1 MNLLKLK
8 TNNYISLHF
17 IDDQLRPFVLI
28 APGGGYQRTSP
39 REAEPVARAFNQAGY
54 HAGIIYY
61 RETLLKHPDTT
72 DELAAFVQLLTKGN
86 YPIDHEAFIL
96 CGFSSGGHYMAS
108 LGVSHQKYPNMITPK
123 AMILAYPVL
132 TGKQGFAHE
141 DSILR
146 LYGAINDTTRYQ
158 FSLENQVSKHTIE
171 TFLFHTMDDETV
183 KVENSL
189 YFMEALRKEGV
200 TVECHLYHSGIHGL
214 SLGTKEVP
222 RDEFRDTPDL
232 YEKIHKHNQTWFN
245 LAISFLNFRLKKE

>member
-1 MNLLKLK
+1 MNPIKLQ
-8 TNNYISLHF
+8 TNNYITLHLVDAQ
-17 IDDQLRPFVLI
+17 IRPFVLI

-39 REAEPVARAFNQAGY
+39 REAEPVAKAFNDAGY

-61 RETLLKHPDTT
+61 RETLLTHRDTT
-72 DELAAFVQLLTKGN
+72 DELAAFVKLLTDGD
-86 YPIDHEAFIL
+86 YPIDPNAFIL

-108 LGVSHQKYPNMITPK
+108 LGVFHQRYPNLIAPR

-146 LYGAINDTTRYQ
+146 LYGEINEKTRYQ
-158 FSLENQVSKHTIE
+158 FSLENHVTKHTPE
-171 TFLFHTMDDETV
+171 TFLFHTIDDETV

-189 YFMEALRKEGV
+189 YFMDALRKAGIMV
-200 TVECHLYHSGIHGL
+200 DCHLYHSGIHGL
-214 SLGTKEVP
+214 SLGTKDVP
-222 RDEFRDTPDL
+222 RDEFKDTPDL
-232 YEKIHKHNQTWFN
+232 YAQIHEHNQTWFN